1 MPRMAYTQPMNKQ
14 QKHNASKTQEVNLIK
29 LSADVH
35 KHNFKICRQVDGLNI
50 QPAQVFEPEEAF
62 TWALKQLESAQR
74 VVFCYEAGFS
84 GFSLA
89 RRLRAAGVEPVV
101 MHPQNLD
108 ERCRRVSTDKR
119 DARAIGGRL
128 DRYLAGNEE
137 ALVKVRIPGEEEED
151 QRAES
156 RQRAQFMKIRKQV
169 EAQGRSLLT
178 FKGLPCPEGWWR
190 CDESGWQI
198 TIQMHRWPAPIVSLL
213 EGYRATA
220 LFMEK
225 KIVAL
230 TRKIEAAAQAHL
242 PASMPVLPHGFGEL
256 SVEVL
261 RREVCNWDRF
271 HNRGQVGSFFG
282 LCAAE
287 STSGEQQIQGS
298 ITKTG
303 NPRAR
308 YCLIEMAW
316 RVLAFQPDYWVV
328 KKFRARMDRTKPRSV
343 ARKKLIVAMA
353 RLIGVDLWRLYTG
366 QTTMAKLGLVPRRGK
381 VYELKEPHLEE
392 PAQGPAGPKTPPPS
406 GRTRGKKT
414 PPIQS

>member
-1 MPRMAYTQPMNKQ
+1 MSRKAYTQPMNRQ
-14 QKHNASKTQEVNLIK
+14 EKHNASKIEEVKLIK

-35 KHNFKICRQVDGLNI
+35 KHNFKICRQIDGLNI

-62 TWALKQLESAQR
+62 VWALKQLESAER

-89 RRLRAAGVEPVV
+89 RRLRARGVEPLV

-119 DARAIGGRL
+119 DARAIAGRL

-137 ALVKVRIPGEEEED
+137 ALVRVRIPSEEEED
-151 QRAES
+151 ERAES
-156 RQRAQFMKIRKQV
+156 RQRDQFMKIRKQV

-178 FKGLPCPEGWWR
+178 YKGLICPEGWWR
-190 CDESGWQI
+190 CDERGWQK
-198 TIQMHRWPAPIVSLL
+198 TIQMCGWPAPIVSLL
-213 EGYRATA
+213 EGYRETA

-225 KIVAL
+225 KIMAL
-230 TRKIEAAAQAHL
+230 TRKIEASARAHL
-242 PASMPVLPHGFGEL
+242 PVSMPDLPHGFGEL

-261 RREVCNWDRF
+261 RREVCDWSRF
-271 HNRGQVGSFFG
+271 NNRRQTGSFFG

-287 STSGEQQIQGS
+287 STSGQQQIQGS

-308 YCLIEMAW
+308 YCLVEMAW
-316 RVLAFQPDYWVV
+316 RILAFQPDYWVV
-328 KKFRARMDRTKPRSV
+328 KKFKERIDQTKPRSV
-343 ARKKLIVAMA
+343 ARKKLVVAMA

-366 QTTMAKLGLVPRRGK
+366 QTTMAKLGLAPRRGR
-381 VYELKEPHLEE
+381 VLELRETYLEE
-392 PAQGPAGPKTPPPS
+392 PVQDPAGPKTPPPS
-406 GRTRGKKT
+406 GRPRGQKTR
-414 PPIQS
+414 PVQS